1 MARERRE
8 ETRLAKERVVS
19 IWEAIRV
26 WSCPIR
32 SVTDL
37 HHNNHSGEERFAL
50 IFYH

>member
-26 WSCPIR
+26 WSCPMR
-32 SVTDL
+32 SVIDP
-37 HHNNHSGEERFAL
+37 HHNDPSGEERFAP
-50 IFYH
+50 FFDH